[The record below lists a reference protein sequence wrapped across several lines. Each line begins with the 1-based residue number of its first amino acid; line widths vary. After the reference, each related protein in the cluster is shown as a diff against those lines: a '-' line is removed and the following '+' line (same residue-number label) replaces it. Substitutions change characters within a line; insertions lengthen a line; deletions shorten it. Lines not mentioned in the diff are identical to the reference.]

1 MSDPSPHFPASA
13 PPAPAPDGDDAVRIR
28 RRRLL
33 GAAARGAPL
42 LVSLPTQASA
52 AALGSA
58 YRGAINDANNPPALV
73 SSSGDGWIR
82 VPGRRFVGTYTLVN
96 DLGVPPVSYN
106 GQLFRV
112 DGNWYD
118 TGGQPAIPGK
128 GVEQDVFLAVLFATS
143 VAPGNAGASE
153 LGAWP
158 RYVGPGQALHL
169 SSWSSLS
176 PHGVPGPNWV
186 VG

>member
-1 MSDPSPHFPASA
+1 MSDEIQPHLSKSPDP
-13 PPAPAPDGDDAVRIR
+13 DAVRER

-33 GAAARGAPL
+33 RMAGGGAPL
-42 LVSLPTQASA
+42 LVSLPGRASA

-58 YRGAINDANNPPALV
+58 YRGAINDANNQPSLV
-73 SSSGDGWIR
+73 SSVGDGWIR
-82 VPGRRFVGTYTLVN
+82 VPGLRFVGTYSLAS
-96 DLGVPPVSYN
+96 DPGVPPLQDS

-112 DGNWYD
+112 DGQWYD
-118 TGGQPAIPGK
+118 TRGQLAVPIDGSEAP
-128 GVEQDVFLAVLFATS
+128 VFLAVLFATS
-143 VAPGNAGASE
+143 FQPGSGGATE

-158 RYVGPGQALHL
+158 RYVGAGQALHL

-176 PHGVPGPNWV
+176 PSGAPGPNWV